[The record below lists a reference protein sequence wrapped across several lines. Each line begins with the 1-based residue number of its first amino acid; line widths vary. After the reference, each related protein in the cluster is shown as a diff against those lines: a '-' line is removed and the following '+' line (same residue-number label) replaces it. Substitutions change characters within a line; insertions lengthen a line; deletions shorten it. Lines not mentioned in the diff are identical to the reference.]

1 MIVDLLN
8 TWDDLNKLEDSVAKA
23 TLTCHANREKLYQ
36 SDYQR
41 SNTVKNCIKAG
52 HESTLE
58 HMCLQFDVQFI
69 SRACLQE
76 LSRHRLMSL
85 SVESTRHTLKKQIFN
100 DYWITEAYNHIPPQC
115 KKIFD
120 DDIAFLREKSKTL
133 DNDKLKYFLREYWP
147 TSLVLTVNARELR
160 HIIKLRSNPAA
171 LKEFQ
176 DLARNMY
183 REIPDEFK
191 YIFEDCLYKENEVKE

>member
-8 TWDDLNKLEDSVAKA
+8 TWDDMNNLENSVAKA

-58 HMCLQFDVQFI
+58 HMLLQFDIQFI

-100 DYWITEAYNHIPPQC
+100 DNWITEAYSHIPPHC
-115 KKIFD
+115 KEIFD

-183 REIPDEFK
+183 REIPDKFK
-191 YIFEDCLYKENEVKE
+191 YIFEDCLYKEVKE